1 MATRKIIGVRRISAA
16 ELMLLVTVSI
26 WAFNFTV
33 TRYLLTHGFEP
44 LAYSATRFA
53 CAALVV
59 SGITYGLERSLSFE
73 PRHVLLLGGAALVG
87 IYLNQVSF
95 VYAIDLTNASTTA
108 LIFGSLPILTAIFAY
123 LLGVERLHR
132 RFWIAAAISFIGVAL
147 VAAGSGS
154 GFSGNLTGDLLAL
167 IGAATWGFYSVAIV
181 PLLRHYSVWRIS
193 AGALLL
199 GTIPL
204 VITAIPQLLDQR
216 WDLGALMWAGFAFA
230 VLGPLV
236 LTNILWF
243 TAIERVGP
251 SRATLVTNLQPF
263 LAAVFAVV
271 LLSEDLTWPQIAGG
285 IAIGVA
291 LLLARRRPALESA

>member
-1 MATRKIIGVRRISAA
+1 
-16 ELMLLVTVSI
+16 MLLATVSI

-53 CAALVV
+53 CAALLV

-87 IYLNQVSF
+87 IYLNQIAF

-132 RFWIAAAISFIGVAL
+132 RFWFAAAISLIGVAL
-147 VAAGSGS
+147 VAGGTGG
-154 GFSGNLTGDLLAL
+154 GFSGNVTGDLLAL
-167 IGAATWGFYSVAIV
+167 LGAATWGFYSVAIV
-181 PLLRHYSVWRIS
+181 PLLRRYSVWRIS
-193 AGALLL
+193 AGALLM
-199 GTIPL
+199 GSVPL
-204 VITAIPQLLDQR
+204 VITAVPQLLDQR
-216 WDLGALMWAGFAFA
+216 WDLGALVWAGFAFA

-263 LAAVFAVV
+263 LAAVFAVA
-271 LLSEDLTWPQIAGG
+271 LLSEDLTWLQIAGG